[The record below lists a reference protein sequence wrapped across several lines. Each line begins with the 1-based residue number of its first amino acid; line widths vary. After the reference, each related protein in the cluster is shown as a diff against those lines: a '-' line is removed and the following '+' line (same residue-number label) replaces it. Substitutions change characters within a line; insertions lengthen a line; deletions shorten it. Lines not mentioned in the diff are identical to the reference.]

1 MRGEGRRWE
10 GVRSEDEQEKTKT
23 HKQCNWGKVPK
34 QHKTLKDCFESYA
47 LCEGLSHKLHCFTR
61 THHADRRCLS
71 FTDEHDPG
79 DTRLTIHELTGG
91 SPSHHY
97 LIVRVVQAIEVP
109 CRNL

>member
-1 MRGEGRRWE
+1 MRR
-10 GVRSEDEQEKTKT
+10 VYTI
-23 HKQCNWGKVPK
+23 
-34 QHKTLKDCFESYA
+34 
-47 LCEGLSHKLHCFTR
+47 KLHCFTR
-61 THHADRRCLS
+61 THHADWRCLS